1 MEGIEYDVKGSLDI
15 IFYYKIIVLYIYIYI
30 YLLIYLYLKCIPR
43 GAMKT
48 SEQGSEL
55 FSAVL

>member
-1 MEGIEYDVKGSLDI
+1 MIREVWTLFSI
-15 IFYYKIIVLYIYIYI
+15 IKLLFYIYI
-30 YLLIYLYLKCIPR
+30 YLKCIPR